1 MFSVTDNLG
10 LLENSLKQLLP
21 SDIRILINGA
31 NGWLGKNVSES
42 LWNIFKESFS
52 SQVLLT
58 GSKDGILQMQNGYDL
73 KIHRWSETAR
83 TRGRFQGLI
92 PCVGGA
98 LPHPPRDG
106 RPRRGSR
113 RNRTRLPPGALQAD
127 YPPRVRLPALH
138 RGLRDPQVL
147 RAAAR
152 LPDDRARARAGPL
165 QPGNLPV
172 YGAPG

>member
-73 KIHRWSETAR
+73 
-83 TRGRFQGLI
+83 
-92 PCVGGA
+92 
-98 LPHPPRDG
+98 
-106 RPRRGSR
+106 
-113 RNRTRLPPGALQAD
+113 
-127 YPPRVRLPALH
+127 
-138 RGLRDPQVL
+138 
-147 RAAAR
+147 
-152 LPDDRARARAGPL
+152 
-165 QPGNLPV
+165 
-172 YGAPG
+172 